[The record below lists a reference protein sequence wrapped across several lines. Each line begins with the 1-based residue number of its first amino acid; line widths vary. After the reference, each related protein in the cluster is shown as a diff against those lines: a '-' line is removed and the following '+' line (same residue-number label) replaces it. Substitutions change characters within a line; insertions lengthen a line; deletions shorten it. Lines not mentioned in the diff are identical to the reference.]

1 MGDPRHPQDAGEDRP
16 TGGTVHPLHRHPE
29 PPARA
34 GVAFRDPDPDED
46 EFPGYTIG
54 AAAAGAADE
63 SGDEHEPFGF
73 VQDEPAAPARARIN
87 HETAQPHSAP
97 GETSEHRPEPSPAP
111 AAPPSALAAAFTLNQ
126 TPTMGSHQKSAA
138 PVEVSR
144 LGRLLALA
152 NATPARAAGPPG
164 SASINA
170 APIRTPRRRSMRPA
184 RARDRNGSRRFR
196 RGWIGV
202 TSLAV
207 PLIVLAFVVHG
218 SSHTR
223 ATDSTPVVASV
234 HEPGR
239 TTLTHPVVPATRQI
253 AAIAQHASS
262 DHARDNARRAATARK
277 QPRTSRRPHSVARVH
292 HTAIA
297 VDHTSPSDRTVVT
310 PATVTPAAPVSSPTS
325 APPASTAT
333 GSATTSNSTPAI
345 THSSGS
351 PSPPV
356 YGEGGVLGAGHGG

>member
-46 EFPGYTIG
+46 EFAGYTIG
-54 AAAAGAADE
+54 AAAATLDE
-63 SGDEHEPFGF
+63 PVDEYEPFGF
-73 VQDEPAAPARARIN
+73 AQDEPAAPARGRIN

-97 GETSEHRPEPSPAP
+97 GGTSEHRPEPSPAQ

-126 TPTMGSHQKSAA
+126 TPTMGSQQKSAA
-138 PVEVSR
+138 PVEVSL

-152 NATPARAAGPPG
+152 NATPAHAAGPPG
-164 SASINA
+164 S
-170 APIRTPRRRSMRPA
+170 APIRTPRRRSMRRPA
-184 RARDRNGSRRFR
+184 RARDRNGSRRSR
-196 RGWIGV
+196 REWIGV
-202 TSLAV
+202 ASLAV

-234 HEPGR
+234 HEPGL
-239 TTLTHPVVPATRQI
+239 TTLRHPVVPATREI

-262 DHARDNARRAATARK
+262 DRARDNARRAATARK

-333 GSATTSNSTPAI
+333 GSATTSNSTPA
-345 THSSGS
+345 TRHSSGS